1 MAVIGITGGI
11 STGKSTFCGCLR
23 EIVPSAKF
31 FDADHAAHQLVDL
44 DPEGRKE
51 IRGQFGRAIFSAD
64 QELNRERLRHIV
76 FNDAAKRRALEQ
88 ILHPR
93 IRRQWSA
100 EAETHRNSPDFFF
113 AEITLLYKT
122 GGERLCDRVVVV
134 ACSSKTQVRRLMER
148 KSLERSAAE
157 QMIKS
162 QMPLD
167 EKIRRADHV
176 VWNND
181 VGRMLADQARS
192 LVTLWQKQ
200 LWTTN

>member
-44 DPEGRKE
+44 DPEVKKE
-51 IRGQFGRAIFSAD
+51 IRREFGRAIFLAD
-64 QELNRERLRHIV
+64 QELNRERLRDIV

-100 EAETHRNSPDFFF
+100 EAETYRNSPNFFF
-113 AEITLLYKT
+113 ADIPLLYET
-122 GGERLCDRVVVV
+122 GGETLCDRVVVV
-134 ACSSKTQVRRLMER
+134 ACSQKVQLGRLKKRM
-148 KSLERSAAE
+148 SITAAE
-157 QMIKS
+157 ARKMIKS
-162 QMPLD
+162 QMPLE
-167 EKIRRADHV
+167 EKIKRADHV
-176 VWNND
+176 IWNNGD
-181 VGRMLADQARS
+181 RA
-192 LVTLWQKQ
+192 TLYQQ
-200 LWTTN
+200 T

>member
-23 EIVPSAKF
+23 EIVPSTRF

-44 DPEGRKE
+44 DPEVKKE
-51 IRGQFGRAIFSAD
+51 IRHEFGNAIFSAD
-64 QELNRERLRHIV
+64 QGLNREKLRHIV
-76 FNDAAKRRALEQ
+76 FTDAAKRRVLER

-93 IRRQWSA
+93 IRRQWST

-113 AEITLLYKT
+113 ADIPLLYET

-134 ACSSKTQVRRLMER
+134 ACSYRTQLHWLMER
-148 KSLERSAAE
+148 MSLERSATE
-157 QMIKS
+157 QMINS
-162 QMPLD
+162 QMPLE

-176 VWNND
+176 VWNNGART
-181 VGRMLADQARS
+181 VLADQARC
-192 LVTLWQKQ
+192 LVALWQKQ
-200 LWTTN
+200 SWTKT

>member
-11 STGKSTFCGCLR
+11 STGKSTFCRCLR
-23 EIVPSAKF
+23 EIVPNAKF

-44 DPEGRKE
+44 DPEVKKE
-51 IRGQFGRAIFSAD
+51 IRGEFGRAIFSAD

-76 FNDAAKRRALEQ
+76 FNEAAKRRALEQ

-93 IRRQWSA
+93 IRRQWRA

-113 AEITLLYKT
+113 ADIPLLYET

-157 QMIKS
+157 QMINS
-162 QMPLD
+162 QMSLD

-181 VGRMLADQARS
+181 VGTVLADQARS
-192 LVTLWQKQ
+192 LVALWQKQ
-200 LWTTN
+200 SWTTN